1 MSVNMNRIHSIIFN
15 LKIVLFNKIAFAIL
29 KFLLFVLAAS
39 SLQVSRFASASS
51 NTETDA
57 TNAL

>member
-1 MSVNMNRIHSIIFN
+1 VNRINSIIF
-15 LKIVLFNKIAFAIL
+15 ILFKIAFAIL
-29 KFLLFVLAAS
+29 KFLLFVLYAS